1 MPNLLT
7 RGLDFLIR
15 SMEGAAA
22 VTGGV
27 TYTRGA
33 ESVTLS
39 AWVGRTVFNR
49 NQQETGAAIIF
60 GERDY
65 LFRAADL
72 VIGASV
78 TVPRKGDRITE
89 TINGQP
95 LVFEVMPPEG
105 DEPVW
110 RYSDQIRQVIRVHV
124 KRVVTPT

>member
-1 MPNLLT
+1 MPNLLA

-15 SMEGAAA
+15 NMEQAAA
-22 VTGGV
+22 VTDGV

-33 ESVTLS
+33 ESVTLT
-39 AWVGRTVFNR
+39 AWVGRTVFKR

-65 LFRAADL
+65 LFRAVDL
-72 VIGASV
+72 VIAAAV

-89 TINGQP
+89 VVNGQS
-95 LVFEVMPPEG
+95 LVFEVLPPEG

-124 KRVVTPT
+124 KRVVTAT